1 MKRMIVLFALLA
13 FTISLT
19 SSSNLV
25 VAQTE
30 KQPHMAAALEH
41 LREAE
46 KQLESASRDKGGHRA
61 KALALVKQAIAQVEE
76 GIRYD
81 DTHTTGAERKK

>member
-1 MKRMIVLFALLA
+1 MKRIVTLFAPLVLVIA
-13 FTISLT
+13 LT
-19 SSSNLV
+19 GPSTF
-25 VAQTE
+25 VAAQSE
-30 KQPHMAAALEH
+30 KQPHMSAALEH

-46 KQLESASRDKGGHRA
+46 KQLESASHDKGGHRT

-81 DTHTTGAERKK
+81 DTHTTGQERKK